1 MHDNLWTRL
10 KNAHPYADSSDIE
23 HMMTL
28 VYQGQ
33 SVGEASRDGFAS
45 YDPDMVEHLLSLKE
59 EEVLDLTGKLVVD
72 DSLDDDD
79 DEYAE
84 EEDEEGADEA

>member
-1 MHDNLWTRL
+1 
-10 KNAHPYADSSDIE
+10 
-23 HMMTL
+23 MTL